1 MIVVLAGGVGAA
13 RFLQGVVQVIPQQ
26 QLTVIANTGD
36 DRDFY
41 GLHVSP
47 DIDIVMYTL
56 AGIVDETHGWGIRD
70 DTHYT
75 MQQLTRYGNEDW
87 FLLGDRDLA
96 THIHRTNL
104 LRQGK
109 TLSEVTDNLR
119 AHLGLDLRILPM
131 SDQPIAT
138 HIKTPAGLLHFQEY
152 MVKRRCADPVQD
164 VVFVGANEA
173 QPAPGV
179 IESLKAAD
187 AILIAPSNPIVSIGS
202 ILAVPS
208 IHDTL
213 HEASGM
219 IVAVSPIIG
228 GAPIKGPADKLMSGL
243 GMEVSAVGVTRC
255 YRDFLDVML
264 IDEQDAALAPAI
276 EDLGIPTVVTNTIMK
291 DMHAKAALARS
302 ALQAAGINVVSI
314 PTIGEGRHGSFPH
327 LLPEQDTTI
336 NRKGQEE
343 IY

>member
-13 RFLQGVVQVIPQQ
+13 RFLQGVAQVVPQEE
-26 QLTVIANTGD
+26 LTVIVNTGD
-36 DRDFY
+36 DREFY

-56 AGIVDETHGWGIRD
+56 AGMVDEAQGWGIRG
-70 DTHYT
+70 DTYAA

-109 TLSEVTDNLR
+109 TLSEVTDDLR
-119 AHLGLDLRILPM
+119 QKLGLGLRILPM
-131 SDQPIAT
+131 SDAPVAT
-138 HIKTPAGLLHFQEY
+138 HIATPDGLLHFQEY

-164 VVFVGANEA
+164 VVFAGASEA
-173 QPAPGV
+173 KPAPDV
-179 IESLKAAD
+179 LDALKQAE

-202 ILAVPS
+202 ILAIPGV
-208 IHDTL
+208 HDTL

-219 IVAVSPIIG
+219 VVAVSPLIG

-243 GMEVSAVGVTRC
+243 GMEVSAVGVGRC
-255 YRDFLDVML
+255 YRDVLDVMV
-264 IDEQDAALAPAI
+264 IDTQDADLFSRI
-276 EDLGIPTVVTNTIMK
+276 EDDMGIPTVVSYTIMR
-291 DMHAKAALARS
+291 DMTVKAELAREVLKAA
-302 ALQAAGINVVSI
+302 GVS
-314 PTIGEGRHGSFPH
+314 
-327 LLPEQDTTI
+327 LPL
-336 NRKGQEE
+336 
-343 IY
+343 